1 MNIYIFQSLFLILLD
16 LTCFIKNSYYY
27 YLINIS
33 IFKIDK
39 YLENRISKNLIFS
52 QNVIEFFSF
61 EFCSFK

>member
-16 LTCFIKNSYYY
+16 LTCFIKSSYYY

>member
-27 YLINIS
+27 YLINIF